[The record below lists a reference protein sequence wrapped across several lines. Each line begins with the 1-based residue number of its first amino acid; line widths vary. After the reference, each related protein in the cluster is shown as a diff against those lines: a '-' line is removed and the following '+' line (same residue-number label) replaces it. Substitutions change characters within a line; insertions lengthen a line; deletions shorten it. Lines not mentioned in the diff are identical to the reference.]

1 MPAIEAASHRAAA
14 ACRIGRRAARLIA
27 VQGTRA
33 NETSRGSKVPST
45 RCARMGVRAKALM
58 PTRAVVARRRR
69 TARASCRARPDRTKR
84 NALEVQASRKARMAR
99 VKRAHRVDRVKRR
112 IRAVF
117 PQQRPRPSDSSPKPL
132 YLRAVRSCRLAV
144 PIWRSVVGTAAISCS
159 CAAMRMSTIPRSAWP
174 SSRACLRPTTIRW
187 V

>member
-1 MPAIEAASHRAAA
+1 MGKPAAEAASRRAAEA
-14 ACRIGRRAARLIA
+14 RRIGRRAARLIA

-84 NALEVQASRKARMAR
+84 NALEVQASRKARVDRA
-99 VKRAHRVDRVKRR
+99 KRAHRGAVPWRHQQPSRR
-112 IRAVF
+112 NR
-117 PQQRPRPSDSSPKPL
+117 KHL
-132 YLRAVRSCRLAV
+132 CLRAVRSCRLAV
-144 PIWRSVVGTAAISCS
+144 PIWRSAVGIVATSCS
-159 CAAMRMSTIPRSAWP
+159 YAVTRTSTIPRSAWP
-174 SSRACLRPTTIRW
+174 SLRACLRRTTIRW
-187 V
+187 A